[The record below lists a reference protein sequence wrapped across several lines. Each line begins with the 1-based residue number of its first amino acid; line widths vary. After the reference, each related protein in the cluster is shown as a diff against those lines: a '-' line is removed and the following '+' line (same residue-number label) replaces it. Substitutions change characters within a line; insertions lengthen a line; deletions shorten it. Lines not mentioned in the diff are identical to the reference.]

1 MAVKDL
7 AGIQINDH
15 GLLVAVYGDNVLRVW
30 EPATQKRLFVT
41 SLLPVEVG
49 RALTPQR
56 VRVVPPEA
64 METDARL
71 LVQFGPANPEEADVV
86 APQVTS
92 LLDQLK
98 SSSMCNSSDG
108 H

>member
-1 MAVKDL
+1 MPVKDL
-7 AGIQINDH
+7 TGIQINDH

-49 RALTPQR
+49 RALMPQR
-56 VRVVPPEA
+56 LRVGPPEA

-71 LVQFGPANPEEADVV
+71 LVQFGPANPAEADVV
-86 APQVTS
+86 APQV
-92 LLDQLK
+92 
-98 SSSMCNSSDG
+98 
-108 H
+108 